1 MMSASFEPAPP
12 ISTGLTVPE
21 LTVVIPTFN
30 ERANIPILVERLH
43 SVLAGVAW
51 EVIFVDDDSPDGT
64 AGVVKAIGKQDSRVR
79 CIRRIKRRGLA
90 GACIEGMLA
99 SQAVYVAVMDADLQH
114 DEGLLAEMLKVLRL
128 DGADLVVGSRYVAG
142 GDAAGLSQQRHT
154 ASRLG
159 VWLARRVLGVDVAD
173 PTSGFFMMK
182 RSTIDE
188 IAPGLSTQGFKV
200 LADIL
205 SSTSNPLRVRELPYR
220 FRERLH
226 GSSKLDARTAFDF
239 IGLLLSK
246 LTGDFISIRF
256 VSFLFV
262 GALGIAV
269 HLLALKASLSWFG
282 LDFPAGQAVA
292 TFVSMTSNFFL
303 NNALTYRDQKLT
315 GIAAIRGLL
324 FFYAI
329 CSVGAFSNIGV
340 ANWLY
345 DNRPVWWIAGLF
357 GSVVGVVW
365 NYAMSTVFV
374 WRAHG

>member
-1 MMSASFEPAPP
+1 
-12 ISTGLTVPE
+12 
-21 LTVVIPTFN
+21 
-30 ERANIPILVERLH
+30 
-43 SVLAGVAW
+43 
-51 EVIFVDDDSPDGT
+51 
-64 AGVVKAIGKQDSRVR
+64 
-79 CIRRIKRRGLA
+79 
-90 GACIEGMLA
+90 MLA

-114 DEGLLAEMLKVLRL
+114 DESLLAEMLKVLRS
-128 DGADLVVGSRYVAG
+128 DNADLIIGSRYVAG
-142 GDAAGLSQQRHT
+142 GEAGGLSQQRHT

-159 VWLARRVLGVDVAD
+159 VWLARRVLGIDVAD
-173 PTSGFFMMK
+173 PTSGFFMLK

-188 IAPGLSTQGFKV
+188 IAPELSTQGFKV

-205 SSTSNPLRVRELPYR
+205 SSTSSRLRVRELPYR

-246 LTGDFISIRF
+246 LTRDFVSIRF
-256 VSFLFV
+256 AGFLLV
-262 GALGIAV
+262 GGLGIAV
-269 HLLALKASLSWFG
+269 HLVALKASLSLFG
-282 LDFPAGQAVA
+282 LDFPAAQTVA

-315 GIAAIRGLL
+315 GVAALRGLL

-345 DNRPVWWIAGLF
+345 ANRPVWWLAGLL
-357 GSVVGVVW
+357 GSVVSVVW

>member
-1 MMSASFEPAPP
+1 MMSRTELAPP
-12 ISTGLTVPE
+12 ISAGLAVPE

-30 ERANIPILVERLH
+30 ERANIPVLVERLH
-43 SVLAGVAW
+43 GVLAGAAW

-64 AGVVKAIGKQDSRVR
+64 AAVVKAIGEQDSRVR

-99 SQAVYVAVMDADLQH
+99 SQANYVAVMDADLQH
-114 DEGLLAEMLKVLRL
+114 DEGLLAEMLKVLRS
-128 DGADLVVGSRYVAG
+128 DGADMVIGSRYVAG
-142 GDAAGLSQQRHT
+142 GEAGGFSQQRHT
-154 ASRLG
+154 ASRAA

-173 PTSGFFMMK
+173 PTSGFFMMR

-205 SSTSNPLRVRELPYR
+205 SSASTQLRVRELPYR

-246 LTGDFISIRF
+246 LTGDFVSIRF

-269 HLLALKASLSWFG
+269 HLLALKASLSLFG
-282 LDFPAGQAVA
+282 LGFPAAQSVA

-303 NNALTYRDQKLT
+303 NNAVTYRDQKLT
-315 GIAAIRGLL
+315 GAAAIRGLL

-329 CSVGAFSNIGV
+329 CAVGAFSNIGV

-345 DNRPVWWIAGLF
+345 DNRPVWWLAGLF
-357 GSVVGVVW
+357 GSIVGVVW

-374 WRAHG
+374 WRSHG

>member
-1 MMSASFEPAPP
+1 M
-12 ISTGLTVPE
+12 
-21 LTVVIPTFN
+21 VI
-30 ERANIPILVERLH
+30 
-43 SVLAGVAW
+43 
-51 EVIFVDDDSPDGT
+51 
-64 AGVVKAIGKQDSRVR
+64 
-79 CIRRIKRRGLA
+79 
-90 GACIEGMLA
+90 
-99 SQAVYVAVMDADLQH
+99 
-114 DEGLLAEMLKVLRL
+114 
-128 DGADLVVGSRYVAG
+128 GSRYVAG
-142 GDAAGLSQQRHT
+142 GEAGGFSQQRYT
-154 ASRLG
+154 ASRAA

-173 PTSGFFMMK
+173 PTSGFFMMR

-205 SSTSNPLRVRELPYR
+205 SSTSSRLRVRELPYR

-246 LTGDFISIRF
+246 FTGDFISIRF

-269 HLLALKASLSWFG
+269 HLLALKASLSLFG
-282 LDFPAGQAVA
+282 LGFPTAQLVA

-303 NNALTYRDQKLT
+303 NNAVTYRDQKLT
-315 GIAAIRGLL
+315 GAAAIRGLL

-329 CSVGAFSNIGV
+329 CAVGAFSNIGV

-345 DNRPVWWIAGLF
+345 DNRPVWWLAGLF
-357 GSVVGVVW
+357 GSIVGVVW

-374 WRAHG
+374 WRSHG

>member
-1 MMSASFEPAPP
+1 MMSGSLESAPS
-12 ISTGLTVPE
+12 ISPGMTAPE

-30 ERANIPILVERLH
+30 ERANVSILIGRLH
-43 SVLAGVAW
+43 TVLASVAW
-51 EVIFVDDDSPDGT
+51 EVIFVDDDSPDAT
-64 AGVVKAIGKQDSRVR
+64 AALVKAIGEKDSRVR

-99 SQAVYVAVMDADLQH
+99 SQAAYVAVIDADLQH
-114 DEGLLAEMLKVLRL
+114 DENLLAEMLRVLRS
-128 DGADLVVGSRYVAG
+128 DNADLVIGSRYVAG
-142 GDAAGLSQQRHT
+142 GEAGGLSQQRHT

-159 VWLARRVLGVDVAD
+159 VWLARRMLSIDVAD
-173 PTSGFFMMK
+173 PTSGFFMLK

-188 IAPGLSTQGFKV
+188 IAPVLSTQGFKV

-205 SSTSNPLRVRELPYR
+205 SSAPSRLRVRELPYR

-246 LTGDFISIRF
+246 LTRDFVSIRF
-256 VSFLFV
+256 VGFLLV
-262 GALGIAV
+262 GGLGIAV
-269 HLLALKASLSWFG
+269 HLVALKASLSLFG
-282 LDFPAGQAVA
+282 LDFTVAQTVA

-303 NNALTYRDQKLT
+303 NNTLTYRDQKLT
-315 GIAAIRGLL
+315 GVAAVRGLL

-345 DNRPVWWIAGLF
+345 ANRPVWWLAGLL
-357 GSVVGVVW
+357 GSIVSVVW

-374 WRAHG
+374 WRTHG